1 MTFRSTSVS
10 VVNLLIGG
18 AVAGLLTWLATGIVR
33 SHTIR
38 SAMFDV
44 PNQRSSHTL
53 PTPRGGGAAIVG
65 TVLLCVAL
73 ASVAGL
79 IVTHVAIA
87 LIGGGAVV
95 AFVGWLDD
103 RHHVSAGWRAIAH
116 LCAAAWAVLWL
127 GGIEN
132 VRLGHLGVI
141 SGPVASVFAVIAIAW
156 LINLYNFMDGIDGIA
171 AVEAIIVGA
180 AGTVVLLLGHA
191 DGLALISASVAGA
204 GAGFLIWNR
213 MPARIFMGDVGSG
226 FLGFAFA
233 TIALAAHKTAALSAN
248 IWVILLLV
256 FIVDATA
263 TLLRRIFH
271 GESWHVAHRLHAYQ
285 RLVQS
290 GRSHAQVVGY
300 VAILDVLLAGLAI
313 VVFMQPGLTW
323 PALIVGMLL
332 VIAGYLTVERRLG
345 MWAVTEHTDPKV
357 LSSTS
362 RTS

>member
-1 MTFRSTSVS
+1 MSQPIKVG
-10 VVNLLIGG
+10 VIGLG
-18 AVAGLLTWLATGIVR
+18 AVAAAAMLLTSLATGVVR
-33 SHTIR
+33 AHAIR

-65 TVLLCVAL
+65 TVLLCVA
-73 ASVAGL
+73 AAWSAAWVAA
-79 IVTHVAIA
+79 HVAIA
-87 LIGGGAVV
+87 LIGGGALV
-95 AFVGWLDD
+95 ADVGWLDD

-116 LCAAAWAVLWL
+116 LCASTWAVVWL

-132 VRLGHLGVI
+132 VRLSHLGVI
-141 SGPVASVFAVIAIAW
+141 SGPVASVFAVVAIAW
-156 LINLYNFMDGIDGIA
+156 LINLYNFMDGIDGLA
-171 AVEAIIVGA
+171 AVEAITVGT
-180 AGTVVLLLGHA
+180 AGAIVLLLGRA

-233 TIALAAHKTAALSAN
+233 TIALSAHKTAAISAAV
-248 IWVILLLV
+248 WVLLLLV
-256 FIVDATA
+256 FIADATA
-263 TLLRRIFH
+263 TLLRRIFR

-290 GRSHAQVVGY
+290 GRSHAQVVAY
-300 VAILDVLLAGLAI
+300 VTLVNVLLAGLAI
-313 VVFMQPGLTW
+313 VVFMQPALTW
-323 PALIVGMLL
+323 PALIAGL
-332 VIAGYLTVERRLG
+332 VLAGAGYLAVERRLG
-345 MWAVTEHTDPKV
+345 MWAVTRHSDPKV
-357 LSSTS
+357 LSDSS